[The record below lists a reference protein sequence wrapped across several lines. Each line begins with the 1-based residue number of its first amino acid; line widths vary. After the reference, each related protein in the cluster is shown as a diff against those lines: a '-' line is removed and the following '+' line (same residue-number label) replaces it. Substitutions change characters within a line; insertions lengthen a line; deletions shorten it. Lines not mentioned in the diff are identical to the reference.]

1 MKVSETN
8 EEILEPRIFNPKG
21 PYLLTIKRAAKE
33 LGITCWAMRT
43 RIWRGEIPV
52 VRFDGERKQY
62 VDRRDLEKLIQQNKT
77 VWD

>member
-8 EEILEPRIFNPKG
+8 TKIIERGIFNPQG
-21 PYLLTIKRAAKE
+21 PYLLTIKRAAQE
-33 LGITCWAMRT
+33 LGITPWAMRT
-43 RIWRGEIPV
+43 RIWKGEIPV

-62 VDRRDLEKLIQQNKT
+62 VDRRDLEKLIQRNKT